1 MLTPP
6 ELHNEQQTV
15 KTLLNVVIVLIVI
28 ALIIWLYRQ
37 QTTGELSDKIATL
50 EQENS
55 QLLAYKKSLT
65 EQHENVTEQLLS
77 EQQAAAVQKVTNA
90 KLLQRLNTLQDSVIE
105 LNKEL
110 SFYQNIT
117 QGTATSKLHVRELNI
132 TTDSKQSNHY
142 HYQLVI
148 SQGKKI
154 SKPIEG
160 QLTLSLIGKVGQ
172 DTKTLNI
179 NEHQLKLRHV
189 QVFNGQIKLP
199 ENIEPKSIKISL
211 IQKKKT
217 TLSKT
222 IDWQVTTSPTQL
234 KR

>member
-15 KTLLNVVIVLIVI
+15 KTLLKVVIVLIVI

-37 QTTGELSDKIATL
+37 QTTGELADKIAIL
-50 EQENS
+50 EQENT

-65 EQHENVTEQLLS
+65 EQHESVTEQLLS

-90 KLLQRLNTLQDSVIE
+90 KLLQQLNILQDSVIE

-117 QGTATSKLHVRELNI
+117 QGSATSKLHVRELNI
-132 TTDSKQSNHY
+132 TADDTQSHYY

-189 QVFNGQIKLP
+189 QVFNGHIKLP
-199 ENIEPKSIKISL
+199 EDMEPKSIKISL

-222 IDWQVTTSPTQL
+222 IDWQVTTSQAQL

>member
-1 MLTPP
+1 MLKPP
-6 ELHNEQQTV
+6 ELHNEQLTA
-15 KTLLNVVIVLIVI
+15 KMLLKLVIVLIVI

-37 QTTGELSDKIATL
+37 QTTGELSDKIAML
-50 EQENS
+50 EQENG

-65 EQHENVTEQLLS
+65 EQHKNVTEQLLS

-90 KLLQRLNTLQDSVIE
+90 KLLQRLNTLQDSIIE

-132 TTDSKQSNHY
+132 TAAKKQSNHY

-154 SKPIEG
+154 SKPIQG
-160 QLTLSLIGKVGQ
+160 QLTLSLIGQVGP
-172 DTKTLNI
+172 DIKTISI

-199 ENIEPKSIKISL
+199 ENMEPKSIKISL
-211 IQKKKT
+211 TQMKKT